1 MVAAHGIIEAFYPA
15 NVALVALGVFLGLIM
30 GALPGITVTVA
41 TVLLVSLTFGWPM
54 INALAVLM
62 GCFVGA
68 VAGGLVSAI
77 TLNIPGTSAA
87 IATTFDGY
95 PMSRRGEAGLAIG
108 IGMVQSFIGGCIGL
122 LILAVGA
129 PLVSQIALKVGSLE
143 YFLLVVWGLSLA
155 GSLGTESPLKGWL
168 SGLFGF
174 FIAMIGMDPIV
185 GTARFTFGLPALKAG
200 IHYIPPVIGLFG
212 LKEVIKEVIRVRSG
226 TLPEQQK
233 IYSVIPDL
241 RLIKKIWR
249 GTIRWSLLGAFI
261 GALPGTGGDV
271 AALLAYSDAKR
282 SIKNP
287 SRPFGTGAWEGVAA
301 PETANNA
308 AVGGA
313 LIPMLTLGI
322 PGDSVTAVIMGAFFI
337 HGLRPG
343 PLLMV
348 SDPTVFPIIV
358 AFVGIAQVF
367 LLIQGLLFARLLS
380 AILNVPRWLMI
391 PVVSILCVVGA
402 YVVQNHI
409 FDIWVMI
416 AFGLLGYLMDK
427 VGMPVGPMVLALILG
442 PMADAEFRRAV
453 ALSKGSFLAYFFSRP
468 IAIVIFAAMVLGIV
482 LQYRSAGASGNVA
495 QAQERQ

>member
-1 MVAAHGIIEAFYPA
+1 MVAAHGVLEAFYPA
-15 NVALVALGVFLGLIM
+15 NMALVALGVFVGLIM
-30 GALPGITVTVA
+30 GSLPGITVTVA
-41 TVLLVSLTFGWPM
+41 AVLLVSLTFGWPM
-54 INALAVLM
+54 IRALAMLM

-68 VAGGLVSAI
+68 VSGGLISAI
-77 TLNIPGTSAA
+77 TLNIPGTAAA

-122 LILAVGA
+122 VALAVGA
-129 PLVSQIALKVGSLE
+129 PLLSQIALKVGPLE
-143 YFLLVVWGLSLA
+143 YFLLVLWGLTLA
-155 GSLGTESPLKGWL
+155 GSLGTESAIKGWL
-168 SGLFGF
+168 SGLIGF
-174 FIAMIGMDPIV
+174 FIAMIGMDPIL
-185 GTARFTFGLPALKAG
+185 GTPRFTFGVQALKAG

-212 LKEVIKEVIRVRSG
+212 LREVIKEVIRVRSG
-226 TLPEQQK
+226 ALPEQQK
-233 IYSVIPDL
+233 VYSVIPNL
-241 RLIKKIWR
+241 KLIRKIWWS
-249 GTIRWSLLGAFI
+249 TLRWSLLGTFI

-282 SIKNP
+282 TVRNP

-301 PETANNA
+301 PECANNA

-348 SDPTVFPIIV
+348 TDPTVFPVIV
-358 AFVGIAQVF
+358 AFVGIAQIF
-367 LLIQGLLFARLLS
+367 LLIQGLLFARLIS
-380 AILNVPRWLMI
+380 AVLNVPRWLMI
-391 PVVSILCVVGA
+391 PVVSMLCVVGA

-409 FDIWVMI
+409 VDIWIMV
-416 AFGLLGYLMDK
+416 AFGFLGYLLDK

-442 PMADAEFRRAV
+442 PMADAEFRRAI
-453 ALSKGSFLAYFFSRP
+453 ALSKGAFLSYFFSRP
-468 IAIVIFAAMVLGIV
+468 IAVVILAAMVVGLV
-482 LQYRSAGASGNVA
+482 LQYRGKGSTGRAK
-495 QAQERQ
+495 